1 MVREQVDLAARA
13 VAAAAAILELVPP
26 GTVPTDFVM
35 SIAQRDLRAG
45 AIAPIVSCQMVGEL
59 LVLVWERP
67 SPATF
72 RDFLVRLRKEPVV
85 AAQLEAARKA
95 MAATKLFKK
104 KEAKENEKRTADQL
118 TLVQLTQLRASSMAA
133 EKEKAAALANSR
145 LMPGTE
151 LVVLCSAFSCADFLA
166 LFTS

>member
-1 MVREQVDLAARA
+1 M
-13 VAAAAAILELVPP
+13 
-26 GTVPTDFVM
+26 
-35 SIAQRDLRAG
+35 
-45 AIAPIVSCQMVGEL
+45 
-59 LVLVWERP
+59 
-67 SPATF
+67 
-72 RDFLVRLRKEPVV
+72 V
-85 AAQLEAARKA
+85 AAQLEAVRKA
-95 MAATKLFKK
+95 VAAAKTSER

-118 TLVQLTQLRASSMAA
+118 TLAQLTQLRASSMAA